1 MYVYFT
7 HTADIVFYAACV
19 YVGPTEAPEAII
31 LSVIMCRAHVAALH
45 IDISDLF
52 SIGINSTSMYVHVSS
67 AKRRDT
73 MEPLSKHISLNVQR
87 GSRVGLVKEA

>member
-7 HTADIVFYAACV
+7 HTAEIVFYAAC
-19 YVGPTEAPEAII
+19 GPTEAPEAII

-45 IDISDLF
+45 MDISDIF
-52 SIGINSTSMYVHVSS
+52 SIGIGVNSTSMCVHVSS

-73 MEPLSKHISLNVQR
+73 MEPLSKHISLMSNVAR
-87 GSRVGLVKEA
+87 GWGL